1 MCFLGFLSPLC
12 RFLTR
17 FVAFL
22 CPDSTSDSFF
32 MPSSRGLFQKNM
44 YFCIIFILTYNQS
57 IQTMNKIKLF
67 FCAILAA
74 VVSMACNSTT
84 GSIVGGTSGS
94 IVGGILGSQISNN
107 PLGSIVGSVAGSY
120 GGSVVGSSIGS
131 GKAFKK
137 KNKKNQQ
144 QTDAPAESQTQEV
157 QTQPQSQSQSDE
169 LYQ

>member
-1 MCFLGFLSPLC
+1 
-12 RFLTR
+12 
-17 FVAFL
+17 
-22 CPDSTSDSFF
+22 

-74 VVSMACNSTT
+74 VAFMACNSTT

-137 KNKKNQQ
+137 KARQLNKMYGLHVTPTIDLTTYKPRN
-144 QTDAPAESQTQEV
+144 DAPFLKR
-157 QTQPQSQSQSDE
+157 
-169 LYQ
+169 LYFRLIR